1 MAYLYGAREE
11 VVSKAAEEISRMTGM
26 RVGFQNGY
34 SLFDFPEFEN
44 FANGPKILLV
54 GLGTPRQEFWTND
67 NAGRLGTTLAVT
79 V

>member
-1 MAYLYGAREE
+1 
-11 VVSKAAEEISRMTGM
+11 M

-34 SLFDFPEFEN
+34 SVFDFPQFEN
-44 FANGPKILLV
+44 FASGPRILLV